1 MASLRC
7 SSLESWRIGSVTT
20 PQTPKYSCLLYK
32 MIQYLHRTCA
42 YFPYASSHLQMAYI
56 TYQALQVLNK
66 QQVYCTVHREQG
78 ESLHMPGVGSSSIFH
93 LLAQSTDLEPTGED
107 CQVHY
112 QPLEPLPTAERVTFS
127 TTFNHSNILIQI
139 KSHSRSQVTDP
150 KWQLLCRL
158 NFNLGNTGTL
168 EISI

>member
-1 MASLRC
+1 
-7 SSLESWRIGSVTT
+7 
-20 PQTPKYSCLLYK
+20 
-32 MIQYLHRTCA
+32 
-42 YFPYASSHLQMAYI
+42 MAYI
-56 TYQALQVLNK
+56 TYPALQVLNK
-66 QQVYCTVHREQG
+66 QQVYCRENR
-78 ESLHMPGVGSSSIFH
+78 ESLHMPGVGSSSIFD

-112 QPLEPLPTAERVTFS
+112 QPLAPLPTAERVPS

>member
-1 MASLRC
+1 
-7 SSLESWRIGSVTT
+7 
-20 PQTPKYSCLLYK
+20 
-32 MIQYLHRTCA
+32 
-42 YFPYASSHLQMAYI
+42 
-56 TYQALQVLNK
+56 
-66 QQVYCTVHREQG
+66 
-78 ESLHMPGVGSSSIFH
+78 MPGVGSSSIFD
-93 LLAQSTDLEPTGED
+93 LLAQSTDLEPKGED

-112 QPLEPLPTAERVTFS
+112 QPLEPLPTAERATFS

-150 KWQLLCRL
+150 KWQLLYRL